1 MKLNIR
7 TKLLGGFL
15 VIVALLIFISGLSIM
30 KMGAMNSNSLQMRDY
45 NFPGL
50 VNIAEIRTE
59 LYKLRGDLFKLILE
73 TDDSVKEEIQA
84 VIKADQDKIADRMR
98 VYGELPLNAD
108 QRAALEIIKQS
119 VDNYN
124 QSVPKVNELLVKDQN
139 TQAYSVLIDALPDL
153 QRAQDTADQAV
164 TNVIAGADERIDST
178 VASYTTGRVTIL
190 IVSILAALAAVGLA
204 IIISQ
209 GIVGPVSKLLA
220 AMVRMAGGD
229 LREEV
234 AIKNRDEFGK
244 LAAAANDMIASLR
257 KLIGGTVEAAQSVA
271 ASSEE
276 ISATTE
282 EIASGSQSQ
291 AQAAQNINQLVQD
304 LTRGIDE
311 VARNAE
317 QASELSVRTRQGAEE
332 GSAAVKESGL
342 GMGDLSEKMELLEQD
357 SQKIGEIIEVID
369 EIAEQTNLLALN
381 AAIEAARAGEQGR
394 GFAVVADEVRKL
406 AERSGEATKQIAQ
419 IIRIMQ
425 KNTLLS
431 VQAVGNV
438 SALSERTEQLIGGI
452 VARVNETAQ
461 QITGIAAACEEQAA
475 QTNEVLL
482 SIESI
487 AAGSQESAA
496 AAEETASSSQMLAS
510 LADELNNSVAVFRL

>member
-30 KMGAMNSNSLQMRDY
+30 KMAGMNSNSVQMQSY
-45 NFPGL
+45 NFPAL
-50 VNIAEIRTE
+50 VNVAEIRTE

-73 TDDSVKEEIQA
+73 TDDSVKAEIQA
-84 VIKADQDKIADRMR
+84 VIKADQDKIADRMK
-98 VYGELPLNAD
+98 VYGELALNAD

-124 QSVPKVNELLVKDQN
+124 QSVPKVNELLDKDQN
-139 TQAYSVLIDALPDL
+139 TQAYGVLIDALPDL
-153 QRAQDTADQAV
+153 QKAQDTADLAV
-164 TNVIAGADERIDST
+164 SNVIQGADERIDST
-178 VASYTTGRVTIL
+178 VASYTTGRLMIL
-190 IVSILAALAAVGLA
+190 IISSIAAIAAIVLGVV
-204 IIISQ
+204 ISQ

-234 AIKNRDEFGK
+234 AIRNRDEFGR
-244 LAAAANDMIASLR
+244 LAAAANEMITSLR

-311 VARNAE
+311 VAKNAE
-317 QASELSVRTRQGAEE
+317 QASELSLLTRQGAEE
-332 GSAAVKESGL
+332 EALRSENPASA
-342 GMGDLSEKMELLEQD
+342 
-357 SQKIGEIIEVID
+357 
-369 EIAEQTNLLALN
+369 
-381 AAIEAARAGEQGR
+381 
-394 GFAVVADEVRKL
+394 
-406 AERSGEATKQIAQ
+406 
-419 IIRIMQ
+419 
-425 KNTLLS
+425 
-431 VQAVGNV
+431 
-438 SALSERTEQLIGGI
+438 
-452 VARVNETAQ
+452 
-461 QITGIAAACEEQAA
+461 
-475 QTNEVLL
+475 
-482 SIESI
+482 
-487 AAGSQESAA
+487 
-496 AAEETASSSQMLAS
+496 
-510 LADELNNSVAVFRL
+510 